1 MVRLI
6 FSLLL
11 LSSVAYAQQEGQLS
25 GEEKAEISTHL
36 NNSWDDLENI
46 ISRLSVEQWQYKPV
60 DSVWSIAE
68 ISEHLEKSENELFN
82 LVTDQLTKSDPQPE
96 KISDAAGKTQV
107 VMDAITSRDHKVKT
121 RPELEPGDGYQTPKE
136 FLDGFEQL
144 RNKSIKYVNQTEDKL
159 RHYFISFGPLG
170 DLDGYQ
176 ILMFMSGHV
185 ERHIQQIEE
194 VMKDPRYPS
203 I

>member
-1 MVRLI
+1 
-6 FSLLL
+6 
-11 LSSVAYAQQEGQLS
+11 
-25 GEEKAEISTHL
+25 
-36 NNSWDDLENI
+36 
-46 ISRLSVEQWQYKPV
+46 
-60 DSVWSIAE
+60 
-68 ISEHLEKSENELFN
+68 
-82 LVTDQLTKSDPQPE
+82 
-96 KISDAAGKTQV
+96 
-107 VMDAITSRDHKVKT
+107 VKT